1 MKVVLLRVG
10 VDAAAASGG
19 TDGPLFEDGS
29 FEFIPIPDGFGLD
42 ERTYGN
48 TVGRHG
54 TPLVQYFPKSRQ
66 ALRASQ
72 SMHVDPEFET
82 YTYGDPTQPKRR
94 LQHLQTGDLI
104 VFYAGLRGWDFPC
117 EPALYIV
124 GYFEV
129 AVAGKATQFTGEE
142 LQTLFGG
149 NYHVRHPSV
158 FADQRDRLVLVKGSN
173 ESRLLKKARRISDVG
188 QDKAGKPL
196 KVLSQEMREVFG
208 GFGGQNSIQRSPPRW
223 VTPEFTD
230 RAAAFVRSL
239 E

>member
-10 VDAAAASGG
+10 VDAATPSGG
-19 TDGPLFEDGS
+19 TDGPLFSDGS
-29 FEFIPIPDGFGLD
+29 FEFIPIPDGFRLD

-48 TVGRHG
+48 TLGRHG
-54 TPLVQYFPKSRQ
+54 RPLVEYFPKARQ
-66 ALRASQ
+66 AFRANQ

-94 LQHLQTGDLI
+94 LQHLQPGDLI
-104 VFYAGLRGWDFPC
+104 VFYAGLRGWDFQC

-129 AVAGKATQFTGEE
+129 AAAGKATQFSEEE
-142 LQTLFGG
+142 LQSLFGG

-158 FADQRDRLVLVKGSN
+158 YADQRDRLVLVKGSD
-173 ESRLLKKARRISDVG
+173 ESRLLKKASRISDVG

-208 GFGGQNSIQRSPPRW
+208 SFGGQNSIQRSPPRW

-230 RAAAFVRSL
+230 RAAAFIRSL

>member
-19 TDGPLFEDGS
+19 TDGPLFADGS
-29 FEFIPIPDGFGLD
+29 FEFIPIPDGFALD

-48 TVGRHG
+48 TVGMHG
-54 TPLVQYFPKSRQ
+54 RPLVEYFPKARQ
-66 ALRASQ
+66 AFRPNQ
-72 SMHVDPEFET
+72 SMHV
-82 YTYGDPTQPKRR
+82 DPTQPKRR
-94 LQHLQTGDLI
+94 LRHLQPGDLI
-104 VFYAGLRGWDFPC
+104 IFYAGLRGWDFQS

-129 AVAGKATQFTGEE
+129 ARAGMAAQFSDEE
-142 LQTLFGG
+142 LQKLFGG

-158 FADQRDRLVLVKGSN
+158 FADQSNRLVLVKGSE
-173 ESRLLKKARRISDVG
+173 ESRLLRKARRISDVG

-196 KVLSQEMREVFG
+196 KVLSKEMREIFG

-223 VTPEFTD
+223 VTPGFTD